1 MEQATILQK
10 MRLDCE
16 LLPELIQ
23 SKDISLKKKLNK
35 FFVEPYK
42 IKLFPAEYYRGCP
55 KKKIGCMQDLTPLD
69 G

>member
-1 MEQATILQK
+1 MQLK
-10 MRLDCE
+10 RLNSD
-16 LLPELIQ
+16 LLLKER
-23 SKDISLKKKLNK
+23 SKDISLKKNLIQ

-42 IKLFPAEYYRGCP
+42 IKLFPVEYYRGCP